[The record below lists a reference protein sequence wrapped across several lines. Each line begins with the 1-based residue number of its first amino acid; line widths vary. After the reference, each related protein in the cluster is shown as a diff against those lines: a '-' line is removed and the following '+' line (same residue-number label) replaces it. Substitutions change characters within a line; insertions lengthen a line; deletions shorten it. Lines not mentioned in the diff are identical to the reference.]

1 MAYNETPTKG
11 IIMKPFKNTAHTG
24 VKNVI
29 ARIKP
34 QSRKKRYEAYLEDYK
49 KQNPD
54 WYPFKA
60 VQDNMARYKA
70 STPTRTYVMS
80 EQVRPMINQK

>member
-1 MAYNETPTKG
+1 
-11 IIMKPFKNTAHTG
+11 MKPFKNTPHTG

-60 VQDNMARYKA
+60 VHDNMARYKA
-70 STPTRTYVMS
+70 ETNSPTFVMS
-80 EQVRPMINQK
+80 TVDRPMIDLR

>member
-1 MAYNETPTKG
+1 
-11 IIMKPFKNTAHTG
+11 MKPFKNTPHTG

-34 QSRKKRYEAYLEDYK
+34 QSRKKRYAAYLEDYK

-54 WYPFKA
+54 WYVGKA
-60 VQDNMARYKA
+60 FVDNMARYKA
-70 STPTRTYVMS
+70 QTNSPTFVMS
-80 EQVRPMINQK
+80 TVDRPMIDPK